1 MKPEG
6 AVKDA
11 LPIRNSTLP
20 LQWLRIVLWP
30 TLNQGRNI
38 SGGGTLPKIMFW
50 MPETNT
56 QAAVKRRGEK
66 VAGTA
71 SSTLCLP
78 LPILYPQKKK
88 YQSQEVNRANVKHYT
103 Q

>member
-38 SGGGTLPKIMFW
+38 SGGGRLPKIMFW

-56 QAAVKRRGEK
+56 QYPGCREKKRREGGWHSLIHSLLTVADLIPAEK
-66 VAGTA
+66 EI
-71 SSTLCLP
+71 
-78 LPILYPQKKK
+78 PIPRSKQG
-88 YQSQEVNRANVKHYT
+88 
-103 Q
+103 